1 MAVSAP
7 ALAGPLQYL
16 EAQAR
21 WRPIEVLF
29 WLATLLP
36 FVLTPNYLV
45 LASQIAVT
53 ALFAMSLDLILGY
66 AGIVSLGHAAF
77 FGIGAYTA
85 GLITIP
91 HTISITLKLWH
102 FSLPI
107 TITQSAW
114 GEPIT
119 GLVISGFMAGL
130 VGYATS
136 FIIARFRHL
145 ALIMITLGFGLLLEE
160 AANSANGLTGGA
172 DGLQGVHMWPLFNTF
187 HFDLYG
193 YTAYWYALIALF
205 LCLLLARRLINSP
218 FGLSLRGIRENIVRM
233 RAIGAESRPHIR
245 TIFTIAAVM
254 AGVAGAIL
262 TQSTETVSLGS
273 LDFQRSADILVI
285 LILGGTGR
293 LYGGLIGAVIY
304 LIARDQFSGINPQY
318 WYFPIGILLILVVLF
333 LPNGILGGLSELVN
347 TERGQRWFGWLTSS
361 SSWRRSAP

>member
-77 FGIGAYTA
+77 FGFGAYTA
-85 GLITIP
+85 GLI
-91 HTISITLKLWH
+91 SKWG
-102 FSLPI
+102 
-107 TITQSAW
+107 W
-114 GEPIT
+114 GEPLT
-119 GLVISGFMAGL
+119 GLVLAGL
-130 VGYATS
+130 AAGLLGYLVS

-160 AANSANGLTGGA
+160 AANSASWLTGGA
-172 DGLQGVHMWPLFNTF
+172 DGLQGVHMSPLFNTF

-205 LCLLLARRLINSP
+205 LCFLLSRRLINSP
-218 FGLSLRGIRENIVRM
+218 FGLSLRGIRENTVRM

-293 LYGGLIGAVIY
+293 LYGGLVGAVIY

-333 LPNGILGGLSELVN
+333 LPNGILGGLSEMVS
-347 TERGQRWFGWLTSS
+347 TDRGRRWFGWFTSP
-361 SSWRRSAP
+361 SWRRNSP